1 MWRAMHRRLFWR
13 PPPEIIPAPE
23 RHVAVPK
30 GRIFSPGLI
39 RGRIYHPG
47 D

>member
-1 MWRAMHRRLFWR
+1 MRQAARRRLFWR
-13 PPPEIIPAPE
+13 PPPEILPAIE
-23 RHVAVPK
+23 RVVAAPK
-30 GRIFSPGLI
+30 GRIFSPGMI